1 MECLFAPMEGIT
13 YAVYRTV
20 HFRLFPGMSEYYT
33 PFIAPEREGT
43 FKPKF
48 LKELTRGEPGMKLVP
63 QLLVNQADPFVTT
76 ARKLQDLGFGEINL
90 NLGCPSG
97 TVFAKHKGAGMLT
110 DLPELDAL
118 LDSVYTRTEPI
129 GLKVSIKTRMGVH
142 STEEFSSILE
152 IYKKYPVSRL
162 IIHARDRDGQY
173 LSTPDKKGF
182 AEARNSCSFPVC
194 YNGNIFSAEDL
205 TEMQQLTG
213 GKLNSV
219 MLGRGILANPALGRQ
234 LSGGTPLTAEELQQF
249 HDTLLDAWL
258 EEGLSPVFTVQR
270 MKQLWYYMIHM
281 YTDYK
286 KEQKAILKS
295 GSLPEYRTAVRALFL
310 SGKFD
315 PDGRF
320 RGH

>member
-1 MECLFAPMEGIT
+1 
-13 YAVYRTV
+13 
-20 HFRLFPGMSEYYT
+20 
-33 PFIAPEREGT
+33 
-43 FKPKF
+43 
-48 LKELTRGEPGMKLVP
+48 
-63 QLLVNQADPFVTT
+63 
-76 ARKLQDLGFGEINL
+76 
-90 NLGCPSG
+90 
-97 TVFAKHKGAGMLT
+97 
-110 DLPELDAL
+110 
-118 LDSVYTRTEPI
+118 
-129 GLKVSIKTRMGVH
+129 
-142 STEEFSSILE
+142 
-152 IYKKYPVSRL
+152 
-162 IIHARDRDGQY
+162 
-173 LSTPDKKGF
+173 
-182 AEARNSCSFPVC
+182 
-194 YNGNIFSAEDL
+194 
-205 TEMQQLTG
+205 MQQLTG

-315 PDGRF
+315 QDGRF